1 MSNQAYEL
9 LTLKDIFDSGT
20 RQLSVPDYQRG
31 YSWEEEQRKDLI
43 GDIAQIITQKHLHFT
58 GTVVAS
64 RNGDSSVFDL
74 VDGQQRITSLVIFIS
89 CLLRVARAKDMGVLN
104 GQSLSEIEAIY
115 VRSGI
120 ETGNTCYQLQL
131 GANRDPLFHEVLIE
145 GQLINQKI
153 KNKADQNI
161 VDGATQFDNYLNEQ
175 EGINLESIFL
185 AVTERL
191 GFLLYTPKTDAEIG
205 IMFEVINNR
214 GKPLSELEKIKNY
227 LIYFAGRH
235 KKNDLN
241 RKVNDNWPILL
252 ESLNA
257 ADYTSNDDENRF
269 LRVCWLVF
277 NDYNKSKSYHVY
289 DNLKRV
295 CPPDEV
301 KHWEE
306 LSAFIEFITNT
317 AKTYAYLFNSDSSDL
332 SDKEKI
338 YLQRIALHP
347 ANASILP
354 LVVALFSKEKDAD
367 KRADILDL
375 LEKLNFRYYI
385 TGVAKR
391 NDSGQGDLFE
401 MAFNYYHCE
410 FSVDQTQNNLS
421 EFDVLREKLIKFIEE
436 NASDYDFVK
445 YLTLDKDEAAD
456 YYKWQGLK
464 YFLGSYEDSLL
475 SENRQSSQLPRFLAA
490 RDKVSPNDFYHR
502 EHIWAK
508 AECSIIQDEDDLDIN
523 KRRLGN
529 FIILMETI
537 NIKVG
542 KDRIETKLDNYF
554 KDSKAQPN
562 TLMIREL
569 EKDFER
575 AKQVIDESNEYKR
588 QVKSYWYNVYQTFF
602 DIRERRLV
610 NFAIKRWQ
618 VEGIKRPV
626 ERVLIDSKL
635 KTNEIFKCL
644 PVYNE
649 KVKNVVSEV
658 HSSESELIG

>member
-9 LTLKDIFDSGT
+9 LTLKDIFDSGK

-31 YSWEEEQRKDLI
+31 YSWEEEQRVDLI
-43 GDIAQIITQKHLHFT
+43 GDIAQIITQNHRHFT

-64 RNGDSSVFDL
+64 QNGDSAVFDL
-74 VDGQQRITSLVIFIS
+74 VDGQQRITSLVIFMS
-89 CLLRVARAKDMGVLN
+89 CLLRMVRTKGIELLN
-104 GQSLSEIEAIY
+104 GQPLSEIEAIY

-120 ETGNTCYQLQL
+120 ETGNTRYQLQL
-131 GANRDPLFHEVLIE
+131 GVTRDPLFHEVLIE
-145 GQLINQKI
+145 GQLRNQKI

-161 VDGATQFDNYLNEQ
+161 VDAATQFDNYLNDQ
-175 EGINLESIFL
+175 VDTALEGIYL
-185 AVTERL
+185 AVTEKL
-191 GFLLYTPKTDAEIG
+191 GFLLYAPKKDAEIG

-235 KKNDLN
+235 DVNDLN
-241 RKVNDNWPILL
+241 RKVNDNWPVLL
-252 ESLNA
+252 ESLNT

-269 LRVCWLVF
+269 LRVCWIVF
-277 NDYNKSKSYHVY
+277 KDYNKSKSYHVY

-295 CPPDEV
+295 CPPDDV
-301 KHWEE
+301 QHWQE
-306 LSAFIEFITNT
+306 LAAFVEFITNT
-317 AKTYAYLFNSDSSDL
+317 AKTYAYLFDSGSSEL

-338 YLQRIALHP
+338 VLQRIALHP

-354 LVVALFSKEKDAD
+354 LIVAVFSKEKNAD
-367 KRADILDL
+367 KRAEILDV

-385 TGVAKR
+385 AGVANR
-391 NDSGQGDLFE
+391 NDTGQGELFG
-401 MAFNYYHCE
+401 MAFEYYQGAFLTRE
-410 FSVDQTQNNLS
+410 NPNVLS
-421 EFDVLREKLIKFIEE
+421 ELGLLREKLVKFIED

-445 YLTLDKDEAAD
+445 YLTLDKDEAGD

-475 SENRQSSQLPRFLAA
+475 SENRQASQLPRFLAA

-508 AECSIIQDEDDLDIN
+508 AEGSIIQDKDDLDIN

-537 NIKVG
+537 NIKVSD
-542 KDRIETKLDNYF
+542 DRIETKLDNYF
-554 KDSKAQPN
+554 EDSKAQPN

-569 EKDFER
+569 KQDFEK
-575 AKQVIDESNEYKR
+575 AKQKIDDAKLYSRN
-588 QVKSYWYNVYQTFF
+588 VKGYWFMVYQAFF

-618 VEGIKRPV
+618 VEGVKRPV
-626 ERVLIDSKL
+626 ERVDIDSGL
-635 KTNEIFKCL
+635 GTNEIFRCL
-644 PVYNE
+644 PEYNE
-649 KVKNVVSEV
+649 KTHYSNE
-658 HSSESELIG
+658 E

>member
-1 MSNQAYEL
+1 MNSKAYEL
-9 LTLKDIFDSGT
+9 LTLKDIFDSGK

-31 YSWEEEQRKDLI
+31 YSWEEEQRLDLI
-43 GDIAQIITQKHLHFT
+43 GDIAQIITQDHRHFT

-64 RNGDSSVFDL
+64 QNGDSAVFDL
-74 VDGQQRITSLVIFIS
+74 VDGQQRITSLVIFMS
-89 CLLRVARAKDMGVLN
+89 CLLRVARAKEMDILN
-104 GQSLSEIEAIY
+104 GQPLSEVEAMY

-120 ETGNTCYQLQL
+120 ETGNTSYQLQL
-131 GANRDPLFHEVLIE
+131 GVIRDPLFHEVLIE

-161 VDGATQFDNYLNEQ
+161 VDAATQFDNFLNEQ
-175 EGINLESIFL
+175 EKTALEGIYL
-185 AVTERL
+185 AVTEKL
-191 GFLLYTPKTDAEIG
+191 GFLLYAPKKDAEIG

-235 KKNDLN
+235 GVKDLN
-241 RKVNDNWPILL
+241 SKVNDNWPILL
-252 ESLNA
+252 ESLNSA
-257 ADYTSNDDENRF
+257 GYTSNDDENRF
-269 LRVCWLVF
+269 LRVCWIVF
-277 NDYNKSKSYHVY
+277 KDYNKSKSYHVY

-295 CPPDEV
+295 CPADDM
-301 KHWEE
+301 KHWQE
-306 LSAFIEFITNT
+306 LSAFVEFITNT
-317 AKTYAYLFNSDSSDL
+317 AKTYAYLFDSDSSDL

-338 YLQRIALHP
+338 VLQRIALHP

-385 TGVAKR
+385 AGVANR
-391 NDSGQGDLFE
+391 NDTGQGELFE
-401 MAFNYYHCE
+401 MAFEYYQGDFLTHE
-410 FSVDQTQNNLS
+410 NPNKLS
-421 EFDVLREKLIKFIEE
+421 ELGLLREKLVKFIED

-445 YLTLDKDEAAD
+445 YLTLDKDEAGD

-475 SENRQSSQLPRFLAA
+475 NENRQASQLPRFLAP

-508 AECSIIQDEDDLDIN
+508 AEDSILQDKDDLDIN

-537 NIKVG
+537 NIKVSD
-542 KDRIETKLDNYF
+542 DRIEIKLDNYF
-554 KDSKAQPN
+554 EDSKAQPN

-569 EKDFER
+569 KQDFES
-575 AKQVIDESNEYKR
+575 AKQVIDKSNQYKR
-588 QVKSYWYNVYQTFF
+588 QVKSYWYSVYQTFF

-618 VEGIKRPV
+618 VEGIKRAV
-626 ERVLIDSKL
+626 ECVEIDSKL
-635 KTNEIFKCL
+635 ETNEIFRCL
-644 PVYNE
+644 PLYNE
-649 KVKNVVSEV
+649 KTHFTNA
-658 HSSESELIG
+658 G

>member
-9 LTLKDIFDSGT
+9 LTLKDIFDSGS

-31 YSWEEEQRKDLI
+31 YSWEEEQRIDLI
-43 GDIAQIITQKHLHFT
+43 GDIAQIITQDHRHFT

-64 RNGDSSVFDL
+64 QNGDSTVFDL

-89 CLLRVARAKDMGVLN
+89 CLLRVARANGLSVLN
-104 GQSLSEIEAIY
+104 DQLLSEIEAIY
-115 VRSGI
+115 IRSGI
-120 ETGNTCYQLQL
+120 AKGNTCYQLQL
-131 GANRDPLFHEVLIE
+131 GATRDPLFHEVLIE
-145 GQLINQKI
+145 GQPGNQKI

-161 VDGATQFDNYLNEQ
+161 VDAAAQFDNYLNGQKET
-175 EGINLESIFL
+175 NLERIYI
-185 AVTERL
+185 AVTEKF
-191 GFLLYTPKTDAEIG
+191 GFMLYAPKKDAEIS

-235 KKNDLN
+235 GVSDLN
-241 RKVNDNWPILL
+241 RKVNDNWPVLL
-252 ESLNA
+252 ESLNTA
-257 ADYTSNDDENRF
+257 GYTSNDDENRF
-269 LRVCWLVF
+269 LRVCWIVF
-277 NDYNKSKSYHVY
+277 KDYNKSKSYHVY

-295 CPPDEV
+295 CPPDDK
-301 KHWEE
+301 KHWPK
-306 LSAFIEFITNT
+306 LAAFVEFIANT
-317 AKTYAYLFNSDSSDL
+317 AKTYAYLFDSDSSGL

-338 YLQRIALHP
+338 VLQRVALHP

-354 LVVALFSKEKDAD
+354 LIVAVFCKEKDAD
-367 KRADILDL
+367 KRADILDV

-385 TGVAKR
+385 AGVANR
-391 NDSGQGDLFE
+391 NDTGQGELFG
-401 MAFNYYHCE
+401 MAFKYYQGDFLKRE
-410 FSVDQTQNNLS
+410 NPNDLTELGL
-421 EFDVLREKLIKFIEE
+421 LREELIKFIED

-445 YLTLDKDEAAD
+445 YLTLDKDEAGD

-464 YFLGSYEDSLL
+464 YFLGSYEDGLL
-475 SENRQSSQLPRFLAA
+475 SENRQASQLKRFLAS

-508 AECSIIQDEDDLDIN
+508 AENSIIQDKDDLNIN

-537 NIKVG
+537 NIKVSD
-542 KDRIETKLDNYF
+542 DRIETKLNNYF

-569 EKDFER
+569 KQDFENAR
-575 AKQVIDESNEYKR
+575 ENVDRSGRYKR
-588 QVKSYWYNVYQTFF
+588 QVKNYWYSVYQEFF
-602 DIRERRLV
+602 DIREQRLV
-610 NFAIKRWQ
+610 NFAIKRWR

-626 ERVLIDSKL
+626 VSVDINSELE
-635 KTNEIFKCL
+635 TNEIFRCL

-649 KVKNVVSEV
+649 KAHFASAE
-658 HSSESELIG
+658 

>member
-9 LTLKDIFDSGT
+9 LTLKDIFDSGS

-31 YSWEEEQRKDLI
+31 YSWEEEQRIDLI
-43 GDIAQIITQKHLHFT
+43 GDITQIVTQDHRHFT
-58 GTVVAS
+58 GTIVAS
-64 RNGDSSVFDL
+64 QNGDSAVFDL

-89 CLLRVARAKDMGVLN
+89 CLLRVAKANALSVLN
-104 GQSLSEIEAIY
+104 DQPLAEIEAIY
-115 VRSGI
+115 IRSGI
-120 ETGNTCYQLQL
+120 AKGNTCYQLQL
-131 GANRDPLFHEVLIE
+131 GATRDPLFHEVLIE
-145 GQLINQKI
+145 GQPVNQKI

-161 VDGATQFDNYLNEQ
+161 VDAAAQFDNYLNGQKET
-175 EGINLESIFL
+175 NLERIYI
-185 AVTERL
+185 AVTEKF
-191 GFLLYTPKTDAEIG
+191 GFMLYAPKKDAEIG

-235 KKNDLN
+235 GVSDLN
-241 RKVNDNWPILL
+241 RKVNDNWPVLL
-252 ESLNA
+252 ESLNTA
-257 ADYTSNDDENRF
+257 GYTSNDDENRF
-269 LRVCWLVF
+269 LRVCWIVF
-277 NDYNKSKSYHVY
+277 KDYNKSKSYHVY

-295 CPPDEV
+295 CPPDDE
-301 KHWEE
+301 KHWPK
-306 LSAFIEFITNT
+306 LAAFVEFIANT
-317 AKTYAYLFNSDSSDL
+317 AKTYAYLFDSDSSGL

-338 YLQRIALHP
+338 VLQRIALHP

-354 LVVALFSKEKDAD
+354 LIVAVFCKEKDAD
-367 KRADILDL
+367 KRADILDV

-385 TGVAKR
+385 AGVANR
-391 NDSGQGDLFE
+391 NDTGQGELFG
-401 MAFNYYHCE
+401 MAFKYYQGDFLKRE
-410 FSVDQTQNNLS
+410 NPNDLTELGL
-421 EFDVLREKLIKFIEE
+421 LREELIKFIED

-445 YLTLDKDEAAD
+445 YLTLDKDEAGD

-464 YFLGSYEDSLL
+464 YFLGSYEDGLL
-475 SENRQSSQLPRFLAA
+475 SENRQASQLKRFLAS

-508 AECSIIQDEDDLDIN
+508 AENSIIQDKDDLNIN

-537 NIKVG
+537 NIKVSD
-542 KDRIETKLDNYF
+542 DRIETKLNNYF

-569 EKDFER
+569 KQDFENAR
-575 AKQVIDESNEYKR
+575 ESVDRSGRYKR
-588 QVKSYWYNVYQTFF
+588 QVKNYWYSVYQEFF
-602 DIRERRLV
+602 DIREQRLV
-610 NFAIKRWQ
+610 NFAIKRWR

-626 ERVLIDSKL
+626 VSVDINSELE
-635 KTNEIFKCL
+635 TNEIFRCL

-649 KVKNVVSEV
+649 KAHFASAE
-658 HSSESELIG
+658 